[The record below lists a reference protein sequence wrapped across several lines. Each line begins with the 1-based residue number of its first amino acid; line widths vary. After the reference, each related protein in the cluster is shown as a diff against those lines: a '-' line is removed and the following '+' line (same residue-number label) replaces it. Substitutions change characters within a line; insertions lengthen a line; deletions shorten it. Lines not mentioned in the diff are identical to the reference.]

1 MLRWTTATIYLR
13 SECRFVTYIFVQYGA
28 LVSAHS
34 SVALLKLKEA
44 AALNGLF

>member
-13 SECRFVTYIFVQYGA
+13 SECRFVYVFVQYGA

-34 SVALLKLKEA
+34 SVALVKLKEA